1 MIQKFNELELPQAL
15 QDSLA
20 RLEFIDPTPVQAHS
34 IPHAL
39 RGEDVIASAQTGTGK
54 TLAFVLPML
63 AKMMNTTEQKAI
75 ILMPTRELAIQV
87 ATVVNQLIGKN
98 IELSSATLIGGDSMS
113 KQLKALKRS
122 PRIIVG
128 TPGRI
133 NDHLDRRSLK
143 LGNATFLVLDE
154 TDRMLDMGFGI
165 QIDTIIERMDPYRQT
180 LMFSA
185 TMPKGIVKL
194 ADKYLKTPQRI
205 EIETDKSNL
214 DRISQDFM
222 HVNENDKLQILLNEL
237 ESREGSVVLF
247 VKTKRKVEKIAKEL
261 ARENHK
267 VSYIHGDLKQGKRE
281 SVIKRFRDSKF
292 RVMVATDVAARG
304 LDVPHVEHVINF
316 DLPQAAEDYIHRIG
330 RTGRAGATGSS
341 LSLVSGEDRRYYNE
355 IQELIDPDFVM
366 PKRKPNPR
374 KRSGGGN
381 RGGNGGNGGG
391 KRFGGNKEGG
401 RGGKRFGGNKE
412 GGNRFGGNKEGGRDG
427 GKRFSGNKSKRKPA
441 PRGSK

>member
-1 MIQKFNELELPQAL
+1 MISKFTELELPQAL
-15 QDSLA
+15 QDSLQ
-20 RLEFIDPTPVQAHS
+20 RLEFFDPTPIQAQS

-39 RGEDVIASAQTGTGK
+39 TGEDVIASAQTGTGK

-63 AKMMNTTEQKAI
+63 AKMMTTTEQKAI

-98 IELSSATLIGGDSMS
+98 IQLSSATLIGGDSMS

-133 NDHLDRRSLK
+133 NDHLERRTLK

-222 HVNENDKLQILLNEL
+222 HVSENDKLQVLLNEL
-237 ESREGSVVLF
+237 EAREGSVVLF

-381 RGGNGGNGGG
+381 GGGRGG
-391 KRFGGNKEGG
+391 KRFGGNNEGG
-401 RGGKRFGGNKE
+401 RGGKRFGGNRD
-412 GGNRFGGNKEGGRDG
+412 GGGRGGRSDRDGGKDG
-427 GKRFSGNKSKRKPA
+427 GKRFGGNKSKRKPA

>member
-1 MIQKFNELELPQAL
+1 MIKKFTELDFPKDL
-15 QDSLA
+15 QDSLI
-20 RLEFIDPTPVQAHS
+20 RLTFSEPTPIQAQS

-63 AKMMNTTEQKAI
+63 AKIMSTTEEKAV

-98 IELSSATLIGGDSMS
+98 IKLKTATLIGGDSMS
-113 KQLKALKRS
+113 KQLKQLKQS
-122 PRIIVG
+122 PRIIIG

-133 NDHLDRRSLK
+133 NDHIERKSVK

-154 TDRMLDMGFGI
+154 TDRMLDMGFGK
-165 QIDTIIERMDPYRQT
+165 QIDTIIERMDPARQT

-185 TMPKGIVKL
+185 TMPKGIVHL
-194 ADKYLKTPQRI
+194 AEKYLNSPQKI

-214 DRISQDFM
+214 ERISQEFM
-222 HVNENDKLQILLNEL
+222 TINEDDKLQVLLNEL
-237 ESREGSVVLF
+237 ERRKGSVVLF

-261 ARENHK
+261 NNENHK
-267 VSYIHGDLKQGKRE
+267 VAFIHGDLKQSKRE
-281 SVIKRFRDSKF
+281 SVLKRFRQSKF

-330 RTGRAGATGSS
+330 RTGRNGATGSS
-341 LSLVSGEDRRYYNE
+341 VSFVSGSDRDYYND
-355 IQELIDPDFVM
+355 IQELIDPDFVR
-366 PKRKPNPR
+366 PKKQRSKKKPGGSKSR
-374 KRSGGGN
+374 GRSF
-381 RGGNGGNGGG
+381 G
-391 KRFGGNKEGG
+391 KKKFGGDQAKAKKGA
-401 RGGKRFGGNKE
+401 
-412 GGNRFGGNKEGGRDG
+412 
-427 GKRFSGNKSKRKPA
+427 RFSNKKPGKASNRKKQA
-441 PRGSK
+441 K

>member
-1 MIQKFNELELPQAL
+1 MIQKFQELELPKEL
-15 QDSLA
+15 HDSLI
-20 RLEFIDPTPVQAHS
+20 RMGFSEPTPVQAQS

-39 RGEDVIASAQTGTGK
+39 KGEDVIASAQTGTGK

-63 AKMMNTTEQKAI
+63 AKMMTTTEQKAI

-87 ATVVNQLIGKN
+87 ATVVNQLIGKQIN
-98 IELSSATLIGGDSMS
+98 LSSVTLIGGDSMS

-122 PRIIVG
+122 PRIIIG

-133 NDHLDRRSLK
+133 NDHLERRTLK
-143 LGNATFLVLDE
+143 LGNATFLTLDE

-165 QIDTIIERMDPYRQT
+165 QIDTIIERMDPYKQT

-185 TMPKGIVKL
+185 TLPKGIMKL
-194 ADKYLKTPQRI
+194 SNKYLKTPTRI

-222 HVNENDKLQILLNEL
+222 HVNEGDKLQILLNEL
-237 ESREGSVVLF
+237 DQREGSVVLF
-247 VKTKRKVEKIAKEL
+247 VKTKRKVEKIAREL
-261 ARENHK
+261 SKENHK

-316 DLPQAAEDYIHRIG
+316 DLPQAAEDYVHRIG

-341 LSLVSGEDRRYYNE
+341 LSLVSGDDKRYYND
-355 IQELIDPDFVM
+355 IQELIDPDFVR
-366 PKRKPNPR
+366 PKRQPNPK
-374 KRSGGGN
+374 KRNG
-381 RGGNGGNGGG
+381 GGNGGNRRRSSG
-391 KRFGGNKEGG
+391 KSEGSAFGGERSDRRPSRG
-401 RGGKRFGGNKE
+401 RGKGKGFGGSGSGKPKSK
-412 GGNRFGGNKEGGRDG
+412 GNKAPSSR
-427 GKRFSGNKSKRKPA
+427 GK
-441 PRGSK
+441 